1 MSSENNNVYRMGNK
15 NMTNI
20 HKKLH
25 SACNHASSVKKAS
38 KVKGMP
44 FNPLLHD
51 DVQRVAMDALL
62 SNNLYPTC
70 SYITDVTDKFVIV
83 TCTMSI
89 TDIDDPASFVVI
101 DGCTAMGGLDKY
113 GTGQAMSYS
122 KKYAFLNAL
131 NLKTGMDLEDGYNAK
146 PFQQNSSEPS
156 VEAEPT
162 YTDETVDVDQI
173 KDELKNTKT
182 LTEFNAVKT
191 KYREQVQYLIKN
203 NLRAYRQ
210 VSDIAGTRELQ
221 IKNNQS

>member
-1 MSSENNNVYRMGNK
+1 M
-15 NMTNI
+15 
-20 HKKLH
+20 
-25 SACNHASSVKKAS
+25 A
-38 KVKGMP
+38 
-44 FNPLLHD
+44 
-51 DVQRVAMDALL
+51 ALL
-62 SNNLYPTC
+62 ENGLYPTC
-70 SYITDVTDKFVIV
+70 NYITDVTDKFVIV
-83 TCTMSI
+83 TCTMKI
-89 TDIDDPASFVVI
+89 TDVDEPNNFIII

-146 PFQQNSSEPS
+146 PFKQNSSEPS

-173 KDELKNTKT
+173 KDELKNAKT

-210 VSDIAGTRELQ
+210 VSDVAGTRELQ

>member
-25 SACNHASSVKKAS
+25 NACNHASGVKKAN
-38 KVKGMP
+38 KVSGMP

-51 DVQRVAMDALL
+51 DVQKVAMAALL
-62 SNNLYPTC
+62 ENGLYPTC
-70 SYITDVTDKFVIV
+70 NYITDVTDKFVVV
-83 TCTMSI
+83 TCTMKI
-89 TDIDDPASFVVI
+89 TDIDDPKTFIII
-101 DGCTAMGGLDKY
+101 DGCTAIGKLDKY

-122 KKYAFLNAL
+122 RKYAFLNAL

-146 PFQQNSSEPS
+146 PFEQNS
-156 VEAEPT
+156 VEKSAEPT
-162 YTDETVDVDQI
+162 YMDETVDVEQI
-173 KDELKNTKT
+173 KDELKNAKT
-182 LTEFNAVKT
+182 LTEFKSVKN

-221 IKNNQS
+221 LNNNQS

>member
-1 MSSENNNVYRMGNK
+1 MK
-15 NMTNI
+15 
-20 HKKLH
+20 
-25 SACNHASSVKKAS
+25 
-38 KVKGMP
+38 
-44 FNPLLHD
+44 
-51 DVQRVAMDALL
+51 
-62 SNNLYPTC
+62 
-70 SYITDVTDKFVIV
+70 
-83 TCTMSI
+83 I
-89 TDIDDPASFVVI
+89 TDIDEPNSFIII